1 MKLKRKHQNVMLQSL
16 EGGKKHSREVE
27 VGIHLGGIKDGEWEK
42 RDHIRLGR
50 DGDDKQTVRNLNRGV

>member
-1 MKLKRKHQNVMLQSL
+1 MKLKSKHQNVMLQSL

-27 VGIHLGGIKDGEWEK
+27 VGIHLGGSEDREWEK

-50 DGDDKQTVRNLNRGV
+50 DGDDIQRVRNLNRGV